1 MAQIL
6 HYLNEILDFFREGFQ
21 SVNAIL
27 GLIIAAVAAFQLSGW
42 KKLWEVALAATLVHI
57 IATLLI
63 PVIDHNA
70 PIHLP
75 PLVAIG
81 FWRDTLALY
90 VGYVI
95 VIAAFFFIRTR
106 LFKSGGGGHH

>member
-1 MAQIL
+1 MAEFL
-6 HYLNEILDFFREGFQ
+6 HYLNEILDFFRQGFE

-27 GLIIAAVAAFQLSGW
+27 GLIIAVVAAFQLSGW
-42 KKLWEVALAATLVHI
+42 KKIWEIALAATLVHI
-57 IATLLI
+57 IAVLLI
-63 PVIDHNA
+63 PVIDHNG

-75 PLVAIG
+75 PLVTLG

-95 VIAAFFFIRTR
+95 VIAAFFFIRMK